1 MSATKSMQKWCK
13 TATDQELVTAKSILE
28 QQRTTE
34 RNAMKRSSLTAQIT
48 IIGQEQA
55 KRTKATAE

>member
-34 RNAMKRSSLTAQIT
+34 RNAMKRTSLTAQIT
-48 IIGQEQA
+48 IIGQVQA
-55 KRTKATAE
+55 KRTKAKAK